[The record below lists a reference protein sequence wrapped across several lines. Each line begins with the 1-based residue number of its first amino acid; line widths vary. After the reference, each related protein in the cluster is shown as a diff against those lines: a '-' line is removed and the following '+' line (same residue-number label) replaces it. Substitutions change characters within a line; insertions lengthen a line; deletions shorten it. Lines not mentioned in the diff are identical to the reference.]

1 MYYHDYVFQNGEY
14 INDILYDRKYE
25 DDIPQDLNVNNNED
39 EEFPEQIRSEL
50 IKLGLY

>member
-1 MYYHDYVFQNGEY
+1 MKPFQGWRYY
-14 INDILYDRKYE
+14 LE
-25 DDIPQDLNVNNNED
+25 DDIPQDLNVNNDED